1 MNIIIHNEFDRL
13 PESLRQYA
21 INRVGKKPIKSM
33 SDFEIKG
40 HCLTI
45 ITKTFQ
51 EDGKFQVSEEML
63 RTQSQALSDELSGK
77 FKDLTIDEVKEAFKQ
92 GIRGESGPYFGLCVK
107 TYHQFL
113 KHYYEK
119 KERAEAMRVYLDLV
133 NQEASKE
140 PLTKE
145 QKYERMMLGVKT
157 AFNEYKESGKLPFC
171 PAPYYDFL
179 WQELKLINWTP
190 EQKSEIRQEAN
201 RLWNEFLK
209 EAKDTRRIN
218 TMQYKELLANTI
230 NNQTYLNKVKQVGLK
245 KFFEMY
251 KQNGFEI

>member
-1 MNIIIHNEFDRL
+1 MLTVINNIERL

-21 INRVGKKPIKSM
+21 INRIGKKAIKDMIQSEVKKNCSQIVASAFAESGQLKVDAPM
-33 SDFEIKG
+33 LQYQSDSLFN
-40 HCLTI
+40 
-45 ITKTFQ
+45 
-51 EDGKFQVSEEML
+51 
-63 RTQSQALSDELSGK
+63 ELSGK
-77 FKDLTIDEVKEAFKQ
+77 FKDLTIDEVKESFKQ
-92 GIRGESGPYFGLCVK
+92 GIRGESGPYFGLCAK

-179 WQELKLINWTP
+179 WQELKLINWTA

-201 RLWNEFLK
+201 RLWSEFLK